1 MKLLHMK
8 YSTKLL
14 HDHNHSKWEIDLCE
28 CWYGNGHL
36 WYLVMQVQSFCCGF
50 PLFRNRNL
58 QTLITCIGRMGNASF
73 YLIDIFDAGV
83 MKVGSLLSM
92 LRRMLSMLRL
102 VGVLRRVGVMLGVI
116 LVMLHWL
123 LCVPVQQLTTNL
135 LREHQLNL
143 QWRRICNILPS

>member
-1 MKLLHMK
+1 
-8 YSTKLL
+8 
-14 HDHNHSKWEIDLCE
+14 
-28 CWYGNGHL
+28 
-36 WYLVMQVQSFCCGF
+36 MQVQSFCCGF

-58 QTLITCIGRMGNASF
+58 QTLITCIDRGINNASF

-102 VGVLRRVGVMLGVI
+102 VGVLRRVGVVLGVI

-135 LREHQLNL
+135 LREHELNL
-143 QWRRICNILPS
+143 